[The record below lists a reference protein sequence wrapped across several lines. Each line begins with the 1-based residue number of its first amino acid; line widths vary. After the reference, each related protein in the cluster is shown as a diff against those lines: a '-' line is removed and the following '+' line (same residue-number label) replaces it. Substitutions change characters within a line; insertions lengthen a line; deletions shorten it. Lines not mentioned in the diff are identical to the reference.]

1 MNDTDETVETVNPYA
16 DLEAATLRNLA
27 GEPCK
32 PGVYNLNVT
41 LPESGGDEFPVGR
54 ELIVDHSGSLRSGCD
69 NG

>member
-1 MNDTDETVETVNPYA
+1 MNDTDDTVEIDSPYA

-27 GEPCK
+27 SAPCA

-41 LPESGGDEFPVGR
+41 LPDSDGTQFPPMH